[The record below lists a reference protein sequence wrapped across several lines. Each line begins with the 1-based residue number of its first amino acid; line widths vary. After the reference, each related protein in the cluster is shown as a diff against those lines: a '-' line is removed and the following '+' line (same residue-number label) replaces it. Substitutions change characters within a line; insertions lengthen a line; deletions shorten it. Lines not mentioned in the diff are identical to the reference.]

1 MLSNV
6 RMPSNM
12 RLCRFILALVIF
24 LILKAA
30 FIGHVEVSPDMSMP
44 REIWEQWVNAGMP

>member
-1 MLSNV
+1 MLSY
-6 RMPSNM
+6 M
-12 RLCRFILALVIF
+12 RKLSYIRLARFVLAIVIF
-24 LILKAA
+24 SMLKAQ